1 MKKGTQLKG
10 ESLMFKKPEE
20 VRISKA
26 ESEEYGQQIDAKNAQ
41 FENVEHIV
49 ENNYVENE
57 IQEPQTSAKLNE
69 EEIKQRVGEQ
79 NFKNAKAGDSMN
91 SVNS

>member
-26 ESEEYGQQIDAKNAQ
+26 ESEEYGQQIDAKIAQ
-41 FENVEHIV
+41 FENVEYIV
-49 ENNYVENE
+49 EE
-57 IQEPQTSAKLNE
+57 
-69 EEIKQRVGEQ
+69 
-79 NFKNAKAGDSMN
+79 
-91 SVNS
+91 